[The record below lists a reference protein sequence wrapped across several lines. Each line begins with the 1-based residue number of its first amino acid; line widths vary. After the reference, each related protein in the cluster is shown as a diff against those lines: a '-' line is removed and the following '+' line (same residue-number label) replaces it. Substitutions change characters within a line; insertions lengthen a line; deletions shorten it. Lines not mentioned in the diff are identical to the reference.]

1 MPNVPGLPKYTQ
13 PLIESSGN
21 TATPW
26 YRYFSNLA
34 NTAGNIA
41 ELQQEIDALT
51 AEVAA
56 IPQGTQVRG
65 TLSIAQTGT
74 PAPGGIIFLSLQGDV
89 AAPGDHYR
97 YGTDGSGNKGWA
109 TVFSDFA
116 ASTNIAPSASGTGVV
131 SFDLTDVTVTAGGS
145 LKKYAFDAK
154 GRLSQQANATTD
166 DLTEG
171 TTNLYFT
178 KPRVGAALSAGAGI
192 TITTDPG
199 TGISTIAESALTI
212 PNLTDQTGVNLTDQA
227 SVILTANGTTA
238 GIPIMAS
245 YTLGTLPS
253 AATYTHGMIYVS
265 DLSGSPAPCYS
276 DGTNWRRFSDNTIAS

>member
-1 MPNVPGLPKYTQ
+1 MKQRLPTMGGGYKIYRTNPDATKGAQVGVDLYDPSGGLVQWADILNPPTVQQQGFNGTSDDVSEGQFNLYFTNQRAQDAVGAILTNSSNVTLAYNGVAHS
-13 PLIESSGN
+13 I
-21 TATPW
+21 TA
-26 YRYFSNLA
+26 
-34 NTAGNIA
+34 
-41 ELQQEIDALT
+41 
-51 AEVAA
+51 
-56 IPQGTQVRG
+56 
-65 TLSIAQTGT
+65 
-74 PAPGGIIFLSLQGDV
+74 
-89 AAPGDHYR
+89 
-97 YGTDGSGNKGWA
+97 
-109 TVFSDFA
+109 
-116 ASTNIAPSASGTGVV
+116 
-131 SFDLTDVTVTAGGS
+131 DLTNVTVTAGGT
-145 LKKYAFDAK
+145 LRKWAFDSK
-154 GRLSQQANATTD
+154 GRLLASNPATTD

-171 TTNLYFT
+171 TSNLYFT

-192 TITTDPG
+192 TITTDPI
-199 TGISTIAESALTI
+199 TGISTISESALTI